1 MPARISPDL
10 PPRRS
15 TILGGATAALVV
27 TSGLGLQADLL
38 PHAPL
43 VPEEAELARLTRI
56 RSLMAGSTQEH
67 PNDVRIIFY
76 GQSITLAPWWKE
88 VASGLEAAYP
98 TVHFQFE
105 NRAISGFIDAYL
117 ERTAPADLIPRNP
130 DLVILHAFGDGF
142 PMADL
147 IREVRAATTTE
158 VLLQQDY
165 VLGGESLEPVT
176 NLDAIPYSDN
186 ARFRNY
192 ISLPLAANQT
202 GSCLARI
209 HDPWKDYCRT
219 NHVDPLSLL
228 NPDGLHPAPDSD
240 HLLGELTLAY
250 LLPYGRAATIDP
262 WNCPQVQ
269 TLNLDRDPVWHD
281 GELVCDVTGRTV
293 ELGFDHVPY
302 ADVQVWID
310 GTRPSSHPELYAFT
324 RPSYTYYNTWPTIS
338 RVGSQAPLLE
348 ETWTFTPFNVAPN
361 GIDFSFR
368 VSGSV
373 TGEDGV
379 GTNTERFVSNSGR
392 VVIEP
397 FDHWLGRTVL
407 YGGGPIPD
415 GFTASW
421 AAVLNGADAVPT
433 TLRPSAQVRGNC
445 VVLAHRVVG
454 GHASG
459 DAHHHAGPGGAVSF
473 SSSFQSCGCGTHS
486 GNRGASPSTHRSI
499 DCALEG
505 GRALAHLVAGSRL
518 DPAIHH
524 RARDRCCVGGVS
536 GGADPE
542 RDRSSTDDARG
553 FRRPGIFP
561 PDTNDAV
568 AFSGDPTRERKTAR
582 QLAGPSWDQSG
593 SESGGRRYSSL
604 SAETPGRGMPS
615 RNSRLA
621 PPPVL
626 AKVTLSPRP
635 ALLIA
640 LTESPPPM
648 IDLAPE
654 VCVAAT
660 SACATAWVPAAK
672 RASSNIPMGPFQRT
686 VLAPAITLA

>member
-1 MPARISPDL
+1 MPATIRSDL
-10 PPRRS
+10 PAHRWTTLS
-15 TILGGATAALVV
+15 CAGVALVMA
-27 TSGLGLQADLL
+27 SGLELKADLL

-43 VPEEAELARLTRI
+43 IPEEAELTRLARV
-56 RSLMAGSTQEH
+56 RSLMAASTKEH
-67 PNDVRIIFY
+67 PNDVRIVFY
-76 GQSITLAPWWKE
+76 GQSITLAPWWQE
-88 VASGLEAAYP
+88 VASGLEAVYP

-142 PMADL
+142 PMAEL

-269 TLNLDRDPVWHD
+269 TLNLDREPVWRD
-281 GELVCDVTGRTV
+281 GELVCDIAGRTV
-293 ELGFDHVPY
+293 ELGFDHAPY
-302 ADVQVWID
+302 ADVAVLID
-310 GTRPSSHPELYAFT
+310 GVLPSAHPELYGFT
-324 RPSYTYYNTWPTIS
+324 RPSYTYYNTWPTVS
-338 RVGSQAPLLE
+338 RVGSQAPLVE
-348 ETWTFTPFNVAPN
+348 ETWTFTPFNVARN

-397 FDHWLGRTVL
+397 FDHWLGRTVF
-407 YGGGPIPD
+407 YGGGPIPE

-421 AAVLNGADAVPT
+421 AAVLNGTDVVPT
-433 TLRPSAQVRGNC
+433 TFRPSPQVRGDR
-445 VVLAHRVVG
+445 VVLAHGLSEGTHRVVLTTR
-454 GHASG
+454 
-459 DAHHHAGPGGAVSF
+459 PG
-473 SSSFQSCGCGTHS
+473 
-486 GNRGASPSTHRSI
+486 
-499 DCALEG
+499 LEG
-505 GRALAHLVAGSRL
+505 PFRFLRASSPVGA
-518 DPAIHH
+518 
-524 RARDRCCVGGVS
+524 ARVQVI
-536 GGADPE
+536 A
-542 RDRSSTDDARG
+542 
-553 FRRPGIFP
+553 
-561 PDTNDAV
+561 
-568 AFSGDPTRERKTAR
+568 
-582 QLAGPSWDQSG
+582 
-593 SESGGRRYSSL
+593 
-604 SAETPGRGMPS
+604 
-615 RNSRLA
+615 A
-621 PPPVL
+621 PPPPPAGQLTARWRAGARWLTWSLDPGWILQSTTGLGTDAVWEGYPEGL
-626 AKVTLSPRP
+626 IRNQTDHRRTLLEDSDDPVFFR
-635 ALLIA
+635 LIRS
-640 LTESPPPM
+640 TP
-648 IDLAPE
+648 
-654 VCVAAT
+654 
-660 SACATAWVPAAK
+660 
-672 RASSNIPMGPFQRT
+672 
-686 VLAPAITLA
+686 